1 MIEEPKIQRRKATAL
16 FYALEQGLARVLK
29 SRAASSAELPSEICA
44 LLQGRARSQG
54 TDPEDLNALVEQMYF
69 GEIAE
74 AIALVKGCSE
84 AERLAAAQILE
95 LTNRL
100 AIHEIRLAVSH
111 QNRPWKLPYLPQLEA
126 LCLSEPVTAGLRL
139 DEVAEAYACIKL
151 GKFEVPEGDW
161 LSKIRRPAIQN
172 NLDEYIRGNGLGSFV
187 GRSEERRKIRKQLL
201 SLRTNTVSI
210 IGPGGI
216 GKTAFALKSLSDL
229 AQDPDTPNRFDRIL
243 FCTGKRQRLTAG
255 GAIDQTPDF
264 NSLEELRLS
273 IAISLGTDSFDECVS
288 AFNELRL
295 LLCVDNLEDLLGA
308 HPAALEEFQD
318 QLPVPWVLLVTSRI
332 FVPSQFAITLEAL
345 KPSDLEK
352 IACERLASYGVS
364 DVPGTARKLA
374 EAADTPLAL
383 IVATDA
389 VAFGGSSISHALG
402 KAKGLTAEFAF
413 NSLLELQK
421 IESLRVLDAIQV
433 ANELAGQHDLAVV
446 LDTSLATIGELLV
459 ALRQTNLI
467 LPVSKSDEEPIKL
480 SPVIKDLLARRSVSD
495 LRRDDIYG
503 KWHTLQSESKLLDDV
518 VDDGLPTRE
527 GRQPARLQLLRI
539 RERIGRID
547 SAPTDVLSHIEHSIR
562 FFEDQFG
569 QTANSK
575 WLLAELAKRQPDRRH
590 LVERHLEESIEL
602 DDTNWKL
609 RWQLAQLKFSQGD
622 NLSCSRLLNPIISNL
637 DDDRSGISLRTRSEI
652 FIKYFTSRLF
662 YECDRVARGGAID
675 RKRFEKLHDE
685 VDAIRDPG
693 LELNRRMTR
702 VSILRRSVERGATLE
717 LHISTLARALQIIV
731 ETFEES
737 GRVIGWWCP
746 EVTAII
752 GQFAFIAKYNE
763 QLAASFPAEISVL
776 RAFCGRW
783 GQELLLVSRTAP
795 ELTKHLKFLSSK
807 VNEGSAGDGAE
818 GSHTLSAGKSDLPGW
833 DAREAEELIKLGYVA
848 TVIYS
853 PPHDRAFCFSK
864 DIDGNKFYINRNESD
879 CSEDRFRALRHGETI
894 LVLPGTQS
902 AMGRATP
909 ALSAVMADSV

>member
-1 MIEEPKIQRRKATAL
+1 
-16 FYALEQGLARVLK
+16 
-29 SRAASSAELPSEICA
+29 
-44 LLQGRARSQG
+44 
-54 TDPEDLNALVEQMYF
+54 MYF

-74 AIALVKGCSE
+74 AIALLKNCSDV
-84 AERLAAAQILE
+84 ERQAASQVLE

-100 AIHEIRLAVSH
+100 AVHEIRLAVSH

-151 GKFEVPEGDW
+151 GQFEVPEGDW
-161 LSKIRRPAIQN
+161 LSKIRPPVIQN
-172 NLDEYIRGNGLGSFV
+172 NLDEYIRGNGLSSFV
-187 GRSEERRKIRKQLL
+187 GRSDERRKIRKQLL

-216 GKTAFALKSLSDL
+216 GKTAFALKGLSDL
-229 AQDPDTPNRFDRIL
+229 AQDPETPNRFDRIL
-243 FCTGKRQRLTAG
+243 FCTGKRQRLTVG

-264 NSLEELRLS
+264 NSLDELRLS
-273 IAISLGTDSFDECVS
+273 IAISLGTNSFDECVS

-332 FVPSQFAITLEAL
+332 SVPAQFAITLEAL

-364 DVPGTARKLA
+364 DVPGTARRLA

-402 KAKGLTAEFAF
+402 KARGLTAEFAF
-413 NSLLELQK
+413 KSLLELQK
-421 IESLRVLDAIQV
+421 TESLRLLDAIQV
-433 ANELAGQHDLAVV
+433 ANELACQHDLAVI
-446 LDTSLATIGELLV
+446 LDSPLSTVGELLV

-480 SPVIKDLLARRSVSD
+480 SPAIKDLLARKSVSD

-503 KWHTLQSESKLLDDV
+503 KWHKLQSESKLLDDV
-518 VDDGLPTRE
+518 VDDGLPIRE
-527 GRQPARLQLLRI
+527 GRQPARLQLLRL
-539 RERIGRID
+539 RERIDRID
-547 SAPTDVLSHIEHSIR
+547 SAPADVLSKLEQDIR

-569 QTANSK
+569 HTANSK
-575 WLLAELAKRQPDRRH
+575 WLLAELAERQPDRRH
-590 LVERHLEESIEL
+590 LVERHLEEAIFL

-609 RWQLAQLKFSQGD
+609 RWQLAQLKSSQGD
-622 NLSCSRLLNPIISNL
+622 NLSCSQLLSPVFKSL
-637 DDDRSGISLRTRSEI
+637 DDDRIGIPLRTRSEI
-652 FIKYFTSRLF
+652 FMKYFTSRLF
-662 YECDRVARGGAID
+662 YECDRVARGGAVD
-675 RKRFEKLHDE
+675 RKRFERLQEE
-685 VDAIRDPG
+685 VDSIRHPS
-693 LELNRRMTR
+693 LELNRRMTSA
-702 VSILRRSVERGATLE
+702 SILRRSVERGEKVEQQVA
-717 LHISTLARALQIIV
+717 TLARALQIIV
-731 ETFEES
+731 DTFHES

-752 GQFAFIAKYNE
+752 GQFAFITRYIDRPAV
-763 QLAASFPAEISVL
+763 SFPAEIRVL
-776 RAFCGRW
+776 RDFCNRW
-783 GQELLLVSRTAP
+783 GQELLVVSRSAP
-795 ELTKHLKFLSSK
+795 ELTKHLKFLSMK
-807 VNEGSAGDGAE
+807 LNEGVTDGDLE
-818 GSHTLSAGKSDLPGW
+818 RSRTLSDENSNPSDW
-833 DAREAEELIKLGYVA
+833 DAREVEELIKLGFVA
-848 TVIYS
+848 TVIYA
-853 PPHDRAFCFSK
+853 PPNGRAYCFSK
-864 DIDGNKFYINRNESD
+864 DKSGSKFYVNFNDAD
-879 CSEDRFRALRHGETI
+879 CSQDRFQTLRYGETI
-894 LVLPGTQS
+894 FVLPGTQQ

-909 ALSAVMADSV
+909 ALSAVTAD